1 MIPVNETEYMKNH
14 KTDDKK
20 YFEEEKDEIIGNI
33 HKIANSSK
41 RNSMLK
47 RIMTAKKDEWEYASK
62 IVVYDRKSLYLFHHE
77 NKFRRIIVAIV
88 ESKTFENVILFLI
101 VVNSLCYTF
110 QDYSKNKYIPA
121 EIYSKN
127 WWLE

>member
-1 MIPVNETEYMKNH
+1 MKNH